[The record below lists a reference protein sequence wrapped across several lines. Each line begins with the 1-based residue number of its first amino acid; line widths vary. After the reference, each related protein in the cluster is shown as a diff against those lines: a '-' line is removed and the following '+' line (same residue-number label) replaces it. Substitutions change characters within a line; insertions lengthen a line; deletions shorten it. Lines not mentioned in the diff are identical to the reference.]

1 MTIDNRQ
8 LEQAILDLLAT
19 RPEIYPAQM
28 VGELK
33 PRHAGISLARMHDVL
48 ECLFAEHRVARLWHR
63 YLLPSDVRKVRTKWL
78 DRLQPYA
85 DQLGATGTYFAMF
98 QTARDIVTHWDGWS
112 VEARDLT
119 A

>member
-1 MTIDNRQ
+1 MTIGNRQ

-19 RPEIYPAQM
+19 RPEIYPSQM
-28 VGELK
+28 ASELK
-33 PRHAGISLARMHDVL
+33 PRHADISLIRMHNVL
-48 ECLFAEHRVARLWHR
+48 ERLFAEHRVARLWHR
-63 YLLPSDVRKVRTKWL
+63 YLLPSDVRKVRSKWL
-78 DRLQPYA
+78 DRLQRYA
-85 DQLGATGTYFAMF
+85 DQLGAIGTYPAMF